1 MQSRAILTG
10 GMGMRGARATG
21 LLLALCL
28 TACLALT
35 PSNTVYGAA
44 AAEPAPPWE
53 DEVGRRERAL
63 LIGIDDFVSKPSA
76 YPSSTNNV
84 YAMQET
90 FQAAL
95 VPLEVLLIPDE
106 PITDAK
112 TLSRLIQNTFAG
124 AEEGDV
130 SYLYI
135 STHGIYHSGNG
146 GEPALLLSDG
156 ISEGQITAGE
166 LEAAFV
172 PVKGTK
178 VIWLDACNSGAF
190 LGKGQAD
197 QPGSSL
203 HFLGKDFKVL
213 TSSGALEESWYWSE
227 ADMDAPEA
235 EPNHK
240 EGRFRPQGAFYFT
253 HALSQSMSPRYGY
266 PADINRDG
274 RITLTELY
282 DYLLLN
288 HAASTPQVYPQRDD
302 FVVFRYDVNAPL
314 PEGLQRSPILDVT
327 FSDAML
333 DGVERRIT
341 MEYIAT
347 RPVRVAYQ
355 IVCQRDGK
363 WLFDEARL
371 LYDNMERFTA
381 FGDQEGA
388 VSAGRK
394 VRTLSI
400 NVEEDAYGY
409 VMVHLVSIDQ
419 GRLTV
424 HAGRVLCVPPAEGNL
439 NLAVDAPDEYELGNP
454 REICILVKHAFPCAL
469 SVSIVNDRDEVVH
482 RLCHRRGTRPGQI
495 YPSGSYFYWD
505 GSDRERNPLPA
516 GVYRVRVA
524 GVMNEHTFT
533 VISGPIEIRNNQK
546 GGESGA

>member
-1 MQSRAILTG
+1 MV
-10 GMGMRGARATG
+10 GARATR
-21 LLLALCL
+21 LPLAICL
-28 TACLALT
+28 TACLAFLPAIT
-35 PSNTVYGAA
+35 DGCAA
-44 AAEPAPPWE
+44 AAPESAHPWP
-53 DEVGRRERAL
+53 DNARRAERAL

-84 YAMQET
+84 YAMQEA

-95 VPLEVLLIPDE
+95 EPLVSLLIPDE
-106 PITDAK
+106 SITDAQ
-112 TLSRLIQNTFAG
+112 TLIRLIQETFAD

-135 STHGIYHSGNG
+135 STHGSYVPGSGQ
-146 GEPALLLSDG
+146 EPALLLSDG
-156 ISEGQITAGE
+156 VTEGCITAAE
-166 LEAAFV
+166 LEAAFE
-172 PVKGTK
+172 PIEGTK
-178 VIWLDACNSGAF
+178 VLWLDACNSGAF

-197 QPGSSL
+197 QPAAI
-203 HFLGKDFKVL
+203 HFLGNDFKVL